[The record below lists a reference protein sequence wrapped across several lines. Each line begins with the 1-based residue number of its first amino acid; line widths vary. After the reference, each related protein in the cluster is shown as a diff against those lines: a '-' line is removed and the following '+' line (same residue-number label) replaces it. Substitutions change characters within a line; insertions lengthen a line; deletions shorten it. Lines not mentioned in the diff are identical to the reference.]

1 MILCTL
7 ALDLPET
14 LDQRLMAKMLAGSLL
29 RNYFAGTVIVVRN
42 TPEPVFRLLRE
53 GLEEVYA
60 PAELLPVSQ
69 VAGAAERKAGTFGRH
84 EIAWQR
90 RRAAA
95 WKVKAH
101 TLFDAERH
109 DIVLYADADCVTLRG
124 IEHLVEEGAWD
135 IRYLPAVAPDRGVAV
150 AHAVSSAVWAVR
162 GGICTEVMR
171 EWERRMAEH
180 AGEAAPDHA
189 AWSSLIVD
197 CRSGVLPWRALPF
210 EPHEIVCP
218 LIQPLIWPRTR
229 EAALLHC
236 TGLPTGER
244 INFMFAMYM
253 QKYFSD
259 PRGTLLNLLEM

>member
-1 MILCTL
+1 MILYTL

-42 TPEPVFRLLRE
+42 TPEPIFRLLRE
-53 GLEEVYA
+53 GLEEIYA
-60 PAELLPVSQ
+60 PVESLPGSQ
-69 VAGAAERKAGTFGRH
+69 IAGAAERKAGTFGQH
-84 EIAWQR
+84 EIDWQR
-90 RRAAA
+90 RMAAE

-101 TLFDAERH
+101 TLFDAARH

-124 IEHLVEEGAWD
+124 IEHLVEGDAWD
-135 IRYLPAVAPDRGVAV
+135 IRYLPSIAPERGA
-150 AHAVSSAVWAVR
+150 ALTPAVSSAVWAVR
-162 GGICTEVMR
+162 GGICSEVME
-171 EWERRMAEH
+171 EWDSRMADQ
-180 AGEAAPDHA
+180 AGSVAPDHA
-189 AWSSLIVD
+189 AWSSLISD
-197 CRSGVLPWRALPF
+197 CRNGALPWRARPF
-210 EPHEIVCP
+210 EAHEIVCP
-218 LIQPLIWPRTR
+218 LLQPMVWPRTR